1 MKIAIGLT
9 FPGELKDDSV
19 ICYICKEY
27 NINVNIIEASF
38 SNASGWAILE
48 VEGEEPELKKVF
60 EYLGSK
66 NIKLQQ
72 IQKNNG

>member
-38 SNASGWAILE
+38 SNVSGWAILE
-48 VEGEEPELKKVF
+48 VEGEEAELKKVF

-66 NIKLQQ
+66 NIKTRQ
-72 IQKNNG
+72 IQKNNS